1 MIVYLQMIETDEDKS
16 KFEEIYQE
24 YRNLMYYV
32 AYKRM
37 QHEQDAEDVV
47 HHVFVKIA
55 ENIKNIE
62 PVSPKTKQLI
72 VTMVDNR
79 VTDVFRVRGKHPVVM
94 YDDELKNSPVTE
106 NEREDLLA
114 ECILKLPEQ
123 QRMVIWMNIQNEP
136 YEYEFTWLPNG
147 YVKLYEKDT
156 GSRITR
162 LYKNEAGQMLQFNY
176 VYDPNETDIYVIAPT
191 ATVDD
196 AVVNG
201 YAADFIKIEDWTVS
215 GEGFIDFSKT
225 ASVAKG
231 NTYTLKVYAEINNV
245 EITPVSLTKTYR

>member
-1 MIVYLQMIETDEDKS
+1 MKNANLFAAMKLAVWVIHSTTNSPDAVWTALFWHLQRCIRKRGNGSRRIAETQKTLPDAWRLVC
-16 KFEEIYQE
+16 I
-24 YRNLMYYV
+24 MYYV

-72 VTMVDNR
+72 VTMFDNR

-106 NEREDLLA
+106 NEREDLLT

-123 QRMVIWMNIQNEP
+123 QRMVIWMKYKQ
-136 YEYEFTWLPNG
+136 G
-147 YVKLYEKDT
+147 YSLREIAKALDISLVWAQKIDQRAKKKLEE
-156 GSRITR
+156 
-162 LYKNEAGQMLQFNY
+162 LYL
-176 VYDPNETDIYVIAPT
+176 
-191 ATVDD
+191 
-196 AVVNG
+196 
-201 YAADFIKIEDWTVS
+201 
-215 GEGFIDFSKT
+215 EGGGI
-225 ASVAKG
+225 
-231 NTYTLKVYAEINNV
+231 L
-245 EITPVSLTKTYR
+245 

>member
-62 PVSPKTKQLI
+62 PVSPKTK
-72 VTMVDNR
+72 
-79 VTDVFRVRGKHPVVM
+79 DVFRVRGKHPVVM

-106 NEREDLLA
+106 NEREDLLT

-123 QRMVIWMNIQNEP
+123 QRMVIWMKYKQ
-136 YEYEFTWLPNG
+136 G
-147 YVKLYEKDT
+147 YSLREIAKALDISLVWAQKIDQRAKKKLEE
-156 GSRITR
+156 
-162 LYKNEAGQMLQFNY
+162 LYL
-176 VYDPNETDIYVIAPT
+176 
-191 ATVDD
+191 
-196 AVVNG
+196 
-201 YAADFIKIEDWTVS
+201 
-215 GEGFIDFSKT
+215 EGGGI
-225 ASVAKG
+225 
-231 NTYTLKVYAEINNV
+231 L
-245 EITPVSLTKTYR
+245 